1 MGRILINES
10 RHSNISTPPRFCKKS
25 TEIQFGTKNKT
36 RIFGGENQYGGH
48 DSVPPRG
55 ENNGYNQSVQETLIR
70 GKCNPEGLNKSNW
83 KIAFD
88 ISSSPLSSSTLALI
102 ANVSDNKAVGQ
113 PLLQRQNKSEYSL
126 IRGTKVVVPQSEF
139 DQRETCKNS
148 KRGNYNRV
156 GCSKIGRFGAHC
168 QGLTAGGQW
177 SKVEAQLH
185 INVLEMKAVKLA
197 IESLCRVKTKISSPT
212 NRHHSPVSLG
222 ENGRNKEHETQQNF
236 ET

>member
-1 MGRILINES
+1 MQRILINES

-25 TEIQFGTKNKT
+25 TEIQIETKNKT
-36 RIFGGENQYGGH
+36 RIFGGGNQFGRH
-48 DSVPPRG
+48 DNAPPRG

-70 GKCNPEGLNKSNW
+70 GTCNPEGINKSNL

-102 ANVSDNKAVGQ
+102 TNVSDKKAVGQ
-113 PLLQRQNKSEYSL
+113 PLLQRQNKSESSL
-126 IRGTKVVVPQSEF
+126 IRGTKAVVPQSELE
-139 DQRETCKNS
+139 QRKTYKNS
-148 KRGNYNRV
+148 KCGNYNRV
-156 GCSKIGRFGAHC
+156 GCSKIGRLGAHC
-168 QGLTAGGQW
+168 QGLTAGDQW

-185 INVLEMKAVKLA
+185 INVLEIKAVKLA

-212 NRHHSPVSLG
+212 NRRHSPVSLG
-222 ENGRNKEHETQQNF
+222 ENGRNKEHRTQQNV